1 MDVFISSRAGWIWR
15 YSRWL
20 SWLPMRH
27 GGFADGADLR
37 RPNGSMPMQT
47 GRWRTRMQSMSGTP
61 LWFLHQRLSRYVVTY
76 FFFQHNS
83 SFVRESSFVI
93 RAHPVLLRSS
103 LPTGG
108 MMTSCQTLIENKQ
121 TNKEAERKR
130 VFKWRRAHTSAY
142 LLKPFEPWK
151 RTFLKLSST
160 FDLSVKML
168 SKAHAKHCVSNV
180 FFCVLLF
187 SALWKVVDI
196 WCRHEG
202 HVFFQRD

>member
-1 MDVFISSRAGWIWR
+1 MDMEIFTLAVVTANAIW
-15 YSRWL
+15 WV
-20 SWLPMRH
+20 
-27 GGFADGADLR
+27 
-37 RPNGSMPMQT
+37 
-47 GRWRTRMQSMSGTP
+47 RWRR
-61 LWFLHQRLSRYVVTY
+61 RLATAKRVNANANRALEDSHAINVWNTTMISPSTVVKVRCNL

-83 SFVRESSFVI
+83 SFVRESSFAI

-130 VFKWRRAHTSAY
+130 VFKWRRAHTSAH